1 MKRWHWMVAVV
12 VVITAAGLAWTF
24 RYPAAQTPLA
34 QGPLPTPLGW
44 QARIE
49 TVAGDGVDGLRE
61 GAGAQARF
69 ADPYALA
76 IDAQGVAYIADAG
89 DNNRIR
95 RLYPDGRVDTL
106 AGNGEGWRDG
116 PALQAQFHTPSGIA
130 LDAAGNV
137 YVADTGNHRIRR
149 IGTDGAVTTLAG
161 DGQAGF
167 ADGPLPSAS
176 PDMSDRLSQWL
187 DWNRAV
193 ALSRALDGRLPPVA
207 ADAPVFDSAEQA
219 ECARVHAVLATS
231 IRADADAR
239 RAAAGEDYAPHRQH
253 CVNLQR
259 SMQAATGRLRGRLR
273 DMLGH
278 GSAELARLAEVDA
291 VMEQTLSPRE
301 HALLGAVP
309 ALLGQHFERLRA
321 AASPAPGDGDNDEA
335 LPDTAHPGWLA
346 RFHQDMQDVLLAEL
360 DVRFQPIEGLLAA
373 LRPR

>member
-1 MKRWHWMVAVV
+1 MAKAPSR
-12 VVITAAGLAWTF
+12 
-24 RYPAAQTPLA
+24 PPLA
-34 QGPLPTPLGW
+34 
-44 QARIE
+44 
-49 TVAGDGVDGLRE
+49 
-61 GAGAQARF
+61 
-69 ADPYALA
+69 
-76 IDAQGVAYIADAG
+76 
-89 DNNRIR
+89 
-95 RLYPDGRVDTL
+95 
-106 AGNGEGWRDG
+106 G
-116 PALQAQFHTPSGIA
+116 PAF
-130 LDAAGNV
+130 
-137 YVADTGNHRIRR
+137 IR
-149 IGTDGAVTTLAG
+149 LL
-161 DGQAGF
+161 AGF

-335 LPDTAHPGWLA
+335 LPDTAHPVWLA